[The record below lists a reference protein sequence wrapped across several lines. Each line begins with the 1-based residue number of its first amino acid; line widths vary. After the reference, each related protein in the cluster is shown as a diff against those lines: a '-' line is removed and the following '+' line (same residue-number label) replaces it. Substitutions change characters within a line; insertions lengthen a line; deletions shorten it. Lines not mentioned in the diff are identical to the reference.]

1 MKVVYPLT
9 FPFVP
14 RRATER
20 RFVPL
25 RLGTLWARPNVDT
38 EPLVGYGPDFD
49 GPAKGPASEGMCSQ
63 AGDCPSGVIRGR
75 ATGWATPADSFLL
88 GPSAPCRPGPQPP
101 RRHRPHDQRCPFPGP
116 RLLYDP
122 VGLAA
127 LLRGQIGSGP
137 ANWPAPAGSW
147 PARGPPRCRCR
158 LCRRREHRRGQVPKS
173 RRTTGDAYTRP
184 HLALDLSDVLGGSN
198 KSW

>member
-137 ANWPAPAGSW
+137 CQLARARRVVAREGTAPVPLPPLSAAGAQTRPGPEEPPDNWRRLHPP
-147 PARGPPRCRCR
+147 PPR
-158 LCRRREHRRGQVPKS
+158 P
-173 RRTTGDAYTRP
+173 
-184 HLALDLSDVLGGSN
+184 
-198 KSW
+198 